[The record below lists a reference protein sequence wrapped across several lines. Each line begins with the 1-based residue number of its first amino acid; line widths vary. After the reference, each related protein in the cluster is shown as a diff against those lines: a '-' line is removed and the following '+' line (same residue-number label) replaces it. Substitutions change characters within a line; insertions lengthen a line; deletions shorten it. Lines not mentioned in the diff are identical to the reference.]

1 MSSFHRASLLTY
13 FSPAT
18 AITNKTKTST
28 MVADTTPTHQITTLS
43 DIENLRSA
51 TYLNCVRHFWRL

>member
-1 MSSFHRASLLTY
+1 MSNFHRASLLTY

-28 MVADTTPTHQITTLS
+28 MVADTPPT
-43 DIENLRSA
+43 
-51 TYLNCVRHFWRL
+51 RHIQTASH